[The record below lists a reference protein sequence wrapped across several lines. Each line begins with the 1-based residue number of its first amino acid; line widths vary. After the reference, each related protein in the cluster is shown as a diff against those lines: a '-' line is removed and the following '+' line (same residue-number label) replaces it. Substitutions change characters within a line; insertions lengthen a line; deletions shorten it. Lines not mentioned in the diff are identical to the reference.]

1 MNNPKPMN
9 EYFRQ
14 SFFTD
19 DELIYAYN
27 FMDTLQKMLMSLGTE
42 YNAIW
47 RIIFSDMRM
56 FEEMMLHRNNMV
68 SNCNDLFESR
78 PVPVG
83 QTESV
88 RSFTFDVT
96 VGVHTCPSHIRNQ
109 LIQNILKMS
118 DEEIT
123 LRMHKSG
130 KVEEVDENILNAFQD
145 NL

>member
-56 FEEMMLHRNNMV
+56 FEEMMLSRNNMI
-68 SNCNDLFESR
+68 SNCNDLFEGR
-78 PVPVG
+78 PVS
-83 QTESV
+83 QKESV
-88 RSFTFDVT
+88 TSFTFDVT
-96 VGVHTCPSHIRNQ
+96 VNDHTRPSHIRNQ
-109 LIQNILKMS
+109 LIQNILKIS